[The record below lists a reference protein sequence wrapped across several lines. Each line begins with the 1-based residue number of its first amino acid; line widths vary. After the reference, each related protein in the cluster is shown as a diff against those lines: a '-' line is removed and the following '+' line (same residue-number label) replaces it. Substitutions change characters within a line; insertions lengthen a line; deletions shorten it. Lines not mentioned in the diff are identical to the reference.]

1 MKRSTSSRYQQRAGE
16 LRGPW
21 SRPDAWDGTIPL
33 YRFLPAGCAY
43 RPLTSDI
50 GCLVNI
56 LDEISILAQQLRL
69 DTSLVYQE
77 IYWAL
82 GEERINRL
90 TPTKEQFSEWKR
102 SADGLMKFWSFAEE
116 KLGCKLPQEDVHDIW
131 DCIDLTLRTS
141 QRRPFSFQDYLMIAV
156 HSDQCCDICKR
167 HPPDVKLDIDH
178 ILPSSRGGSNLPFNL
193 RFLCEQHNRSR
204 GNRFHW
210 ADVWR
215 NAT

>member
-1 MKRSTSSRYQQRAGE
+1 LGWNHPSLS
-16 LRGPW
+16 L
-21 SRPDAWDGTIPL
+21 
-33 YRFLPAGCAY
+33 LPAGRACH
-43 RPLTSDI
+43 PLLLDV

-90 TPTKEQFSEWKR
+90 TPTKEQFNEWKR

-116 KLGCKLPQEDVHDIW
+116 KLGCKLQQEDVHDIW
-131 DCIDLTLRTS
+131 DCIDLTLRTN

-167 HPPDVKLDIDH
+167 RPPDVKLDIDH

-210 ADVWR
+210 ADLWR